1 MNEILKYVSIETY
14 EKEKKIIKDGET
26 KVIYKNDKLKIKLM
40 REGKKVYNIIIV
52 YGTRPIQDIIKDMLL
67 IGEKNE

>member
-1 MNEILKYVSIETY
+1 MNEILKYVSIEKY